1 MSLTTTTTTTTAT
14 TMTTTTT
21 TTTTTKRTMR
31 MKTLKHTFPLIRLS
45 SSFCSRRSCS
55 TIRMI
60 VIRQNLRL
68 RSSCVCSFSGSAS
81 FSFSSLFVTC
91 FFFCSF
97 LFVLFLSFFFLCQVP
112 FFRSLASVTVS
123 LLSVGSFLLASS

>member
-31 MKTLKHTFPLIRLS
+31 TKTLKHTFPLIRLS

-91 FFFCSF
+91 FFFVVFF
-97 LFVLFLSFFFLCQVP
+97 LFFFLSFFFLYQVP